1 MSSENKI
8 LTFLLVFSIIVS
20 VGGTFLLIN
29 GILGFSNIVYTGA
42 SIYKTNAVSEL
53 TGVSVVTSS
62 FGNMILVLILIVVI
76 ILTLLIM
83 GLVNMK
89 RRK

>member
-1 MSSENKI
+1 MVIQNPL
-8 LTFLLVFSIIVS
+8 LTFLLVLSIIVS

-29 GILGFSNIVYTGA
+29 GIFEFSGVSYTGA
-42 SIYKTNAVSEL
+42 AISKTNAA
-53 TGVSVVTSS
+53 S
-62 FGNMILVLILIVVI
+62 FGNIVLVLTIIVII

-83 GLVNMK
+83 GLVNRK